1 MLAVRQFCGRVP
13 MLELY
18 SHGTEAVDNEADE
31 ELASADE
38 PDVLLAKVSEV
49 LGKRCKKSRAAS

>member
-1 MLAVRQFCGRVP
+1 

-18 SHGTEAVDNEADE
+18 SHGTAAVDHEADE

-49 LGKRCKKSRAAS
+49 LGKRRKKSRAAS